1 MLEKCLD
8 ARERW
13 GGVSELIDRWLHE
26 RQDLLSRFISL
37 PQLSLEANVT
47 GSLQEF
53 CEILVD
59 YVSSWHFGVYE
70 HLLAEAD
77 SFNDGGIELA
87 RELDPRLQQTTDEV
101 LSFND
106 QFSESLEL
114 TLQDAAHLGER
125 LSHLGEILA
134 ERFELE
140 DQLIERLHNAHK
152 DRL

>member
-1 MLEKCLD
+1 MLEKCRD

-13 GGVSELIDRWLHE
+13 GGVSDLIDRWLLE
-26 RQDLLSRFISL
+26 RQDLLSRFIALPKTKLDAEISASL
-37 PQLSLEANVT
+37 K
-47 GSLQEF
+47 GF

-87 RELDPRLQQTTDEV
+87 RELDPRMQATTDVV
-101 LSFND
+101 LGFND
-106 QFSESLEL
+106 QYSDLSHL
-114 TLQDAAHLGER
+114 TLQDAAHLSEQ
-125 LSHLGEILA
+125 LSSLGEALA

-140 DQLIERLHNAHK
+140 DNLIERLHTTHK

>member
-8 ARERW
+8 AHERW

-26 RQDLLSRFISL
+26 RQDLLSRFIAL
-37 PQLSLEANVT
+37 PRLKLDGEV
-47 GSLQEF
+47 GHSLQAF
-53 CEILVD
+53 CEVLVD

-87 RELDPRLQQTTDEV
+87 RELDPKMQATTDSV

-106 QFSESLEL
+106 QFSDLEQL
-114 TLQDAAHLGER
+114 TLQDAAHLAER
-125 LSHLGEILA
+125 LSSLGEILA

-140 DQLIERLHNAHK
+140 DDLIERLHNTHK

>member
-26 RQDLLSRFISL
+26 RQDLLSRFIGL
-37 PQLSLEANVT
+37 PQLTLDKDVAP
-47 GSLQEF
+47 SLQGF
-53 CEILVD
+53 CEVLVD

-87 RELDPRLQQTTDEV
+87 RELDPKLQATTDEV

-106 QFSESLEL
+106 QFSEVDSL
-114 TLQDAAHLGER
+114 TLQDASHLGER
-125 LSHLGEILA
+125 LSRLGEVLA

-140 DQLIERLHNAHK
+140 DNLIERLHTAHK

>member
-26 RQDLLSRFISL
+26 RQDLLSRFIAL
-37 PQLSLEANVT
+37 PQAPVEAQICPA
-47 GSLQEF
+47 LQGF
-53 CEILVD
+53 CDVLVD

-87 RELDPRLQQTTDEV
+87 RELDPRMQATTDAV
-101 LSFND
+101 LGFND
-106 QFSESLEL
+106 QYSDLQQL
-114 TLQDAAHLGER
+114 TLQDAAHLAER
-125 LSHLGEILA
+125 LSALGETLA

-140 DQLIERLHNAHK
+140 DDLIERLHTAHK